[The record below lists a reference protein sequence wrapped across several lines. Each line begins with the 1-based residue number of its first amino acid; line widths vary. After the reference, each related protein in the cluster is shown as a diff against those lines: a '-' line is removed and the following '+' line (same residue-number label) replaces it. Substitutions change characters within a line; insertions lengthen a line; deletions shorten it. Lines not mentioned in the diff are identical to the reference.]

1 MDHDEAN
8 RAAREPCAHYVLA
21 RGTVV
26 QVEYCAACAIFHLN
40 LDALSLRFRATALR
54 DLRDTL
60 STALAAYE
68 RAVAQ
73 AEEQARRNAR
83 EGLH

>member
-1 MDHDEAN
+1 MYRDDPKRSGH
-8 RAAREPCAHYVLA
+8 EPCKHFLLA
-21 RGTVV
+21 RGAGA

-60 STALAAYE
+60 ATALAAYE
-68 RAVAQ
+68 QAVAQ
-73 AEEQARRNAR
+73 AEERAAQDAR